1 MSFSIQPELI
11 ELASRPPGKRQWR
24 TVLLLLML
32 CVGGC
37 IGLLPFVEAPVSPA
51 TGIIAIQSAGLA
63 IVHLLIAL
71 LLLGQL
77 QLRRSIPV
85 VFLSCGFLVS
95 SVGACAYTLFFP
107 ELISFSSLLPY
118 PHANDRLYIGWH
130 AAFSACVL
138 GYALT
143 GKKPSRAMSW
153 RQAGCLVATLL
164 FVVVGLEA
172 GLDRFV
178 PALVA
183 DHRTGDVYAIG
194 IRAAII
200 VSALALAALLE
211 KRPRTVLDLWL
222 SVAMLTWLFDIA
234 LAASFDSESFD
245 LGLYIGRLWSLAG
258 SLLLLGLLGIENLSV
273 HAHLRSAFD
282 DMIEARVREKS
293 NELLAA
299 VLRQLPEGVFVFD
312 EHRDRPVVNERGMEL
327 VDTGQRGSKQGLADP
342 GLMGLVI
349 AQAERAAREGAFE
362 DQAIAW
368 GEGTEQRVFSVS
380 AAPIHD
386 MAGGEVQVVVVN
398 DVTERIQAE
407 QALRENLERLHAL
420 LENTPL
426 AAIEWGRDGII
437 RRWSKRAEEL
447 FGWPAREVVGTY
459 IDSLGLIHPDD
470 AHAVEAIADTLVS
483 SSASYITG
491 ENRNVTRDRRVLQ
504 CEWHNSA
511 LRNERGEV
519 EAIFS
524 LALDIT
530 ERKQVMAQLQEAD
543 QRKDVFIATLAHEL
557 RNPLA
562 PIANAA
568 SLLLSQRGDKERV
581 EWIAS
586 MISRQSARMGRL
598 LDDLLDVSRISR
610 GKIELRKEA
619 VEMIALVQEAL
630 QVSLPLVEAARHH
643 VEVDLPDAPV
653 WIDADPVRIAQIVSN
668 LVNNAAKYTPPGGCI
683 EVRLERTEYDSVL
696 TVRDNGIGIEPGMLA
711 HVFEAFVQVG
721 SARHLAQG
729 GLGIGLS
736 LAKGLAELHGG
747 SLDVASE
754 GTGCGSTFTLHLP
767 LAGGHLESPEHPGEA
782 HAAPPPLQASIL
794 VADDNVDAVDS
805 LALLLRARGARVA
818 VAYDGEQAL
827 QKFAEDPADVVI
839 LDLGMPCVDGLAAA
853 RQLLQA
859 KPRPFLIALTGRGR
873 KEDEQASLR
882 AGFDEH
888 LVKPVDL
895 HRLDAI
901 LHRVSTAGM
910 S

>member
-24 TVLLLLML
+24 NVLLLLML
-32 CVGGC
+32 CVVGC
-37 IGLLPFVEAPVSPA
+37 IAFLPFVEAPVSPA

-77 QLRRSIPV
+77 QLRRSTPV
-85 VFLSCGFLVS
+85 AFLSCGFLVS

-107 ELISFSSLLPY
+107 ELIGFSSLLPY
-118 PHANDRLYIGWH
+118 RNANDWLYIGWH
-130 AAFSACVL
+130 AAFSCCML

-143 GKKPSRAMSW
+143 GKKASHAMSW
-153 RQAGCLVATLL
+153 RQAACLVTTLL
-164 FVVVGLEA
+164 FVVVGLEV

-183 DHRTGDVYAIG
+183 DHRAGDAYAIG

-312 EHRDRPVVNERGMEL
+312 EHRDRPVVNERGRQL
-327 VDTGQRGSKQGLADP
+327 VEDLANP

-349 AQAERAAREGAFE
+349 AQAGRAAREGAFE
-362 DQAIAW
+362 DQAMAW
-368 GEGTEQRVFSVS
+368 GEGTGQRVFSVS

-386 MAGGEVQVVVVN
+386 MTGGEVQVVVLN
-398 DVTERIQAE
+398 DVTERIHAE
-407 QALRENLERLHAL
+407 QSLRENLERLHAL

-426 AAIEWGRDGII
+426 AAIEWGRDGIV

-447 FGWPAREVVGTY
+447 FGWPAREVVGTH
-459 IDSLGLIHPDD
+459 IDTLGLIHPDD

-491 ENRNVTRDRRVLQ
+491 ENRNVTRDGHVLQ

-586 MISRQSARMGRL
+586 MIGRQSARMGRL

-610 GKIELRKEA
+610 GKVELRKEA
-619 VEMIALVQEAL
+619 VEMIGLVQEAL
-630 QVSLPLVEAARHH
+630 QVSFPLVEAARHH

-668 LVNNAAKYTPPGGCI
+668 LVNNAAKYTPPGGRI
-683 EVRLERTEYDSVL
+683 EVRLERREYDSVL
-696 TVRDNGIGIEPGMLA
+696 TVRDNGIGIEPDMLA

-754 GTGCGSTFTLHLP
+754 GKDHGSTFTLHLP
-767 LAGGHLESPEHPGEA
+767 LAGGQIESPAHPGEA
-782 HAAPPPLQASIL
+782 HAAAPPLQASIL

-805 LALLLRARGARVA
+805 LALLLRARGARVV

-859 KPRPFLIALTGRGR
+859 KPRPLLIALTGRGR

-901 LHRVSTAGM
+901 LHRVSTRG
-910 S
+910 